1 MPRPRDLSATERVY
15 DAIVSY
21 TTKNPYPPSQSE
33 IAAMVGKSRTAVVKH
48 LVHLTEAGRIEVPP
62 GRHRGIRVVK

>member
-1 MPRPRDLSATERVY
+1 MPRPRDYSATERVY

-21 TTKNPYPPSQSE
+21 TANNPYPPSQTE

>member
-15 DAIVSY
+15 DAIVSF
-21 TTKNPYPPSQSE
+21 TANNPYPPSQTE